1 MNLFDGLNAA
11 CELTKDITAE
21 REDQK
26 LQQLYPD
33 PQQWVES
40 YQSFKSSPTLFPNM
54 ATLICSPYPEDK
66 WGDVTGIVSTFDEEC
81 RLPRQDDRIDPNK
94 IYTSDIASLRSL
106 AADQIRI
113 TKLFEKK
120 LTESLK
126 EKDKFGLNEA
136 DIMAM
141 QALTAARS
149 AVTAINKE
157 QIQIKKNIADIRLKQ
172 QQNKY
177 NGNSNSGYGSDGS
190 LAGYVTSE
198 QIGRQIMDDI
208 FSMPGTDVSVENIP
222 YEQQPGDLDR
232 AAQLIDETVTIGSEV
247 SYETRNPKTYAVMD
261 QYGNHIGFETHDSEG
276 NLIENYPNP
285 TTRISEF
292 DRDAMQAIDEF
303 KKPYDVIVKK

>member
-1 MNLFDGLNAA
+1 MNLFDSLNSA
-11 CELTKDITAE
+11 CEITKDITAE
-21 REDQK
+21 REDQQ
-26 LQQLYPD
+26 LQQMYPD
-33 PQQWVES
+33 PTQWAES
-40 YQSFKSSPTLFPNM
+40 YQAFKTAPSLFPNM
-54 ATLICSPYPEDK
+54 ATLICSPYPEDN
-66 WGDVTGIVSTFDEEC
+66 WGDINGIVSTFDEEC

-94 IYTSDIASLRSL
+94 IYTSDIAALRAL
-106 AADQIRI
+106 AADQIRV

-177 NGNSNSGYGSDGS
+177 SGASGGNGGMDTSMPGY
-190 LAGYVTSE
+190 ATSA

-208 FSMPGTDVSVENIP
+208 FNMPGNVVDTSIP
-222 YEQQPGDLDR
+222 YEPQSSNDLDMASR
-232 AAQLIDETVTIGSEV
+232 VLDDIVGSGNGV
-247 SYETRNPKTYAVMD
+247 IYETMNPTTYAVMD
-261 QYGNHIGFETHDSEG
+261 QYGNHIGFETHDGNG
-276 NLIENYPNP
+276 NLIEEYDNP
-285 TTRISEF
+285 TSRIKEF
-292 DRDAMQAIDEF
+292 DRDAMQAIDEMERPF
-303 KKPYDVIVKK
+303 PVIIK